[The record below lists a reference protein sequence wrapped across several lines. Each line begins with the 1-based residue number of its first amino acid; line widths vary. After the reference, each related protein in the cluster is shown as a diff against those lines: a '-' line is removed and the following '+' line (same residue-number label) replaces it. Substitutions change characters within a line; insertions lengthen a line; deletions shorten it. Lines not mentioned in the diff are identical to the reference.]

1 MKIAKRV
8 LVPGK
13 LRDKP
18 GTNGT
23 KPGTRLVPTKV
34 VGQDITKREGYQ
46 VAETL
51 TKLLNSNDIPAS
63 ARVIAARTLAEI
75 EGLIGRHQAAP
86 ERSGAAL
93 ATLSRAE
100 LVAELERLRSLI
112 GMGLIS

>member
-18 GTNGT
+18 GT
-23 KPGTRLVPTKV
+23 RLVPTKV
-34 VGQDITKREGYQ
+34 VGQDTTKRGGYQ

-51 TKLLNSNDIPAS
+51 TNLLNSNDIPAS

-86 ERSGAAL
+86 ERAGAAL
-93 ATLSRAE
+93 ASLSRAE